1 MAKMSKFKTMKFVVA
16 LFAVIFIAVGSA
28 LAQNLIDNPDFEQTN
43 YAYQNYSDYERIYG
57 GGVLEGRFIH
67 DVTSSAHGVG
77 NVGWPA
83 NLTGYGGSGYYL
95 LFNGFGGN
103 LNPSK
108 AVWRQT
114 VPVTSNTVYTFSAQV
129 RNLSQYYMGIISPN
143 PAVMRLK
150 INGVQVGA
158 DYTLPQSNFDWHE
171 WTVTWN
177 SGNATQAVIEI
188 VDAYTG
194 EHGRGDDFAIDH
206 LSFTP
211 NTVYSV
217 TASNDSWS
225 LACMGTA
232 VEIPVLAN
240 DVISPGIQ
248 NAIVQVL
255 QQPAHG
261 EASVLPNK
269 NIEYSFNDASFSGT
283 DQLKYRVGFTAQG
296 VFGEAWVYITV
307 GQAPVVSNIS
317 SPGPI
322 CTGGVLGIP
331 MPTVNPSASGQWEKS
346 TSQNGSFQ
354 TFDPNNIPLSMNG
367 NWVRYS
373 ASNDCGEGHSNA
385 VQITVTNGPSF
396 TGQTPQIQPICAGQS
411 LTLTAPGYSAN
422 GSQILSQGWVAS
434 PMENGEYTTF
444 NLNNIS
450 ASYNGW
456 FIRYMVE
463 GSCGYVYSS
472 PARQLT
478 VNVAPSNVA
487 TLAPPDAICAGDD
500 LDVSVPTYDGIGTG
514 AWEISQ
520 TQNGNYQL
528 FSIFNVPRT
537 YDGWYLHYKVT
548 NECGNAASNAVQIH
562 VNDAP
567 TIATP
572 ATPSAICAGGS
583 FNLTTPT
590 IQSNGFTISDQ
601 GWQIAATQS
610 GSYSAFNNNNVQY
623 SSNGYWIRYY
633 AVNECGETQS
643 TPVQITVNDTPV
655 VGDITAPAGICAG
668 ESFNLTVPSVTWR
681 HNNPGTCSGSW
692 EIAPTSSGEFAA
704 LNNSNIPYSYN
715 GYYIRYKAVNG
726 CGTAYSSN
734 VVQVTVYSIDP
745 VDEGEIT
752 ACDAI
757 YHHGMYCDHD
767 GTYVA
772 DSVTSNNCTI
782 QVSWH
787 FTLSEA
793 YTETQSFTSCGPF
806 TWPKNGQTYYASC
819 TDTYTY
825 ESNNPLIC
833 DSIFTLVLTINGEPE
848 ILENIVAPQS
858 ACEGNPIGVT
868 VPQYAM
874 HHVDGGDA
882 HWEYANSASGP
893 FTPFDPSAN
902 NLGYGTYYLRYTII
916 NNCGE
921 TNSNVVTFH
930 INDMPEANM
939 QLSAMQVCE
948 GESLVLPEVNVN
960 WRNDNE
966 NDRVVQWQMS
976 PTQNGTYA
984 PIDPTMPMQLG
995 HSGYWLRFMAQNGCG
1010 TDIVGP
1016 VMISVISS
1024 EDQWLE
1030 TITACDSYE
1039 LESGQIVTES
1049 TTIDYQVF
1057 EPCYHLVHQPIV
1069 INHSDY
1075 TITPVTSCNDEFEW
1089 HGMTFYRSDQ
1099 TQYASVVLTNIYDC
1113 DSVVEL
1119 QLDFGEY
1126 AKITEQ
1132 QTACDSYEW
1141 PRKPGSFYT
1150 ESQIDS
1156 LFIQGNEDV
1165 CDSMIYLNLVL
1176 GQSYELEG
1184 EPITEC
1190 SGFVWHGVPY
1200 FADAIVYDSLQTVGT
1215 HCDSIIAHNLTII
1228 PSIEKDTSMV
1238 SCQPVWWNGHYFEE
1252 DGDVYTHVFTSQFGC
1267 DSIVTMHFSLSEQ
1280 IEYEFD
1286 TLACE
1291 SFIWYGNTCSGSG
1304 QYYSHLFQTPQGCDS
1319 LVTIHVNMNVTEY
1332 YTQFRT
1338 VCDSVEID
1346 GVMYNELGNYY
1357 VYYDTVY
1364 SQNGCD
1370 SLIYRVNL
1378 TVNNSESIG
1387 LIDGANDVYVASNL
1401 INGIYRYD
1409 IDTTGINSDV
1419 EWSIS
1424 NPDWQIV
1431 ESHDNYC
1438 LVLVSTPGSAVLMAN
1453 FSTLSCGEMERQIAI
1468 NAVFFGLDEHG
1479 IEVNVYPNPTKGTVT
1494 IEAEGIESIRLT
1506 NMMGQVLAWDEYDRS
1521 NSVSL
1526 NLNGFVPSVYLVEIK
1541 TINGMVKRKVV
1552 VKN

>member
-1 MAKMSKFKTMKFVVA
+1 MARMLNFMNLKFVAALLSVFFVA
-16 LFAVIFIAVGSA
+16 SRSA
-28 LAQNLIDNPDFEQTN
+28 LAQNLINNPDFEQTN
-43 YAYQNYSDYERIYG
+43 YQYQNYSDYVRITG
-57 GGVLEGRFIH
+57 GGVHEGQFIH
-67 DVTSSAHGVG
+67 DVTSTGHGVG
-77 NVGWPA
+77 SVGWPS

-95 LFNGFGGN
+95 LFNGFGGSQ
-103 LNPSK
+103 NPTK
-108 AVWRQT
+108 AAWRQT
-114 VPVTSNTVYTFSAQV
+114 VTVTTNTIYTFSAQV
-129 RNLSQYYMGIISPN
+129 RNLAQGYLGINPN
-143 PAVMRLK
+143 PAILRLK
-150 INGVQVGA
+150 INGQPIVNS
-158 DYTLPQSNFDWHE
+158 DITLSQHNNWTE
-171 WTVTWN
+171 WSVTWN
-177 SGNATQAVIEI
+177 SGSSTQAVIEI
-188 VDAYTG
+188 VDAYTQQG
-194 EHGRGDDFAIDH
+194 STGDDFGIDH

-217 TASNDSWS
+217 TANNDTWP
-225 LACMGTA
+225 LACLGTY
-232 VEIPVLAN
+232 VDISVLDN
-240 DVISPGIQ
+240 DIISPGIQ
-248 NAIVQVL
+248 NATVQIL
-255 QQPAHG
+255 QQPLHG
-261 EASVLPNK
+261 EATVLSNK
-269 NIEYSFNDASFSGT
+269 KIRYTFSDVAFSGT

-296 VFGEAWVYITV
+296 VFDEAWVYITV

-322 CTGGVLGIP
+322 CANGVLGIAV
-331 MPTVNPSASGQWEKS
+331 PTVNPSASGHWEKS

-373 ASNDCGEGHSNA
+373 ATNDCGDGHSNA

-396 TGQTPQIQPICAGQS
+396 TGQTPQILPICAGQS
-411 LTLTAPGYSAN
+411 LNLTAPGYSTN
-422 GSQILSQGWVAS
+422 GSQILNQGWVAS
-434 PMENGEYTTF
+434 PMENGDYTAF

-472 PARQLT
+472 PARQLI

-487 TLAPPDAICAGDD
+487 TLSSPDAICAGDD
-500 LDVSVPTYDGIGTG
+500 LDITVPTYDGTGTG
-514 AWEISQ
+514 TWEICH
-520 TQNGNYQL
+520 TPNGNYQS
-528 FSIFNVPRT
+528 FSILNVPRT

-548 NECGNAASNAVQIH
+548 NDCGNATSNAVQIH

-583 FNLTTPT
+583 FNLTMPT
-590 IQSNGFTISDQ
+590 IQNNGATIIDQ
-601 GWQIAATQS
+601 GWQIAATQN
-610 GSYSAFNNNNVQY
+610 GSYNAFNNNNVQY

-633 AVNECGETQS
+633 AVNDCGETHS
-643 TPVQITVNDTPV
+643 ASVQITVNDVPL
-655 VGDITAPAGICAG
+655 VGNITAPAGICAG
-668 ESFNLTVPSVTWR
+668 ESFNLTTPSVTWR
-681 HNNPGTCSGSW
+681 HNNPNTCSGSW
-692 EIAPTSSGEFAA
+692 EIAPTSSGDFTA
-704 LNNSNIPYSYN
+704 LNNNNIPYSYN

-726 CGTAYSSN
+726 CGTAYSTN
-734 VVQVTVYSIDP
+734 VVQVAVYSTDP

-752 ACDAI
+752 ACDAM
-757 YHHGMYCDHD
+757 YHHGMYCDHN

-772 DSVTSNNCTI
+772 DSVTPNNCII

-787 FTLSEA
+787 FNLSEA
-793 YTETQSFTSCGPF
+793 YTETQHFTSCGPF
-806 TWPKNGQTYYASC
+806 TWLKNGQTYYTSC

-825 ESNNPLIC
+825 ESNNPMIC
-833 DSIFTLVLTINGEPE
+833 DSIFTLVLTVNGEPE

-858 ACEGNPIGVT
+858 VCAGNPIGVN

-874 HHVDGGDA
+874 HHVDGGDV
-882 HWEYANSASGP
+882 HWEYATSASGP
-893 FTPFDPSAN
+893 FTPFNPSVN

-916 NNCGE
+916 NDCGE
-921 TNSNVVTFH
+921 TNSNVVAFH
-930 INDMPEANM
+930 INDTPEVNM

-948 GESLVLPEVNVN
+948 GESLVLPEVIVN

-966 NDRVVQWQMS
+966 NDRVAQWQMS
-976 PTQNGTYA
+976 PTQNGTFA
-984 PIDPTMPMQLG
+984 PIDPTMAIQSN
-995 HSGYWLRFMAQNGCG
+995 HNGYWLRFMAQNGCG

-1016 VMISVISS
+1016 VLITVISS
-1024 EDQWLE
+1024 EEQWLE

-1049 TTIDYQVF
+1049 TTIDYQMF

-1075 TITPVTSCNDEFEW
+1075 VIQPITSCHDEFEW

-1099 TQYASVVLTNIYDC
+1099 TQYASVSLTNNYGC

-1119 QLDFGEY
+1119 QLDFGAY
-1126 AKITEQ
+1126 ARITEQ
-1132 QTACDSYEW
+1132 QNACDFYEW
-1141 PRKPGSFYT
+1141 PRKPGSYYT

-1156 LFIQGNEDV
+1156 LFIQGNDDI
-1165 CDSMIYLNLVL
+1165 CDSMVYLNLTL
-1176 GQSYELEG
+1176 GQTYELEG

-1200 FADAIVYDSLQTVGT
+1200 YADAIVYDSLQTVGT

-1228 PSIEKDTSMV
+1228 PSIVIDTSMV
-1238 SCQPVWWNGHYFEE
+1238 SCLPVWWNGHYFEE
-1252 DGDVYTHVFTSQFGC
+1252 DGDEYTHVYTSQFGC
-1267 DSIVTMHFSLSEQ
+1267 DSIVTMRFNLSEQ

-1291 SFIWYGNTCSGSG
+1291 SFMWHGNTCSASG
-1304 QYYSHLFQTPQGCDS
+1304 QFYSHLFQTSQGCDS

-1332 YTQFRT
+1332 YTQFRS

-1346 GVMYNELGNYY
+1346 GMMYNTIGNYY

-1378 TVNNSESIG
+1378 TVNGSESIG
-1387 LIDGANDVYVASNL
+1387 IIDGARYVYVASNL
-1401 INGIYRYD
+1401 ISGIYRYD
-1409 IDTTGINSDV
+1409 IDTTGIDGNV

-1424 NPDWQIV
+1424 NPEWQIV
-1431 ESHDNYC
+1431 ESYDTHC
-1438 LVLVSTPGSAVLMAN
+1438 LVLVSTPGSAVLTAS
-1453 FSTLSCGEMERQIAI
+1453 FSTSSCGEMERQIVI
-1468 NAVFFGLDEHG
+1468 NAGFFSLDEQG
-1479 IEVNVYPNPTKGTVT
+1479 LEVNVYPNPTKGIVT
-1494 IEAEGIESIRLT
+1494 IEAEGIESVRLT
-1506 NMMGQVLAWDEYDRS
+1506 SMMGQVLAWNEYDRFDVV
-1521 NSVSL
+1521 NL
-1526 NLNGFVPSVYLVEIK
+1526 NLNGLVPSVYLLEIN
-1541 TINGMVKRKVV
+1541 TINGVVRHKIV